1 MSSIMKWID
10 RLLAVSIGGLTFAL
24 ATSGIAMAQPAD
36 YPTRPIHF
44 IVSYPPGGPADIL
57 ARQLAQEL
65 SVRLGASVV
74 IENRGGANGNIGAA
88 IAARAQPDGH
98 TLFMMTSSH
107 TANMTLY
114 AKPGYDVL
122 RDFVH
127 ISNIASYP
135 LLLVVHP
142 SVKAASVRELVA
154 LARTSAGKLTFASA
168 GSGGGAHL
176 AAELFKTMAAID
188 MLHVPYKGTGPALQA
203 VVGGEVNLMFA
214 GVSAA
219 TPHVSSGKLR
229 ALGVSSAT
237 RLKVI
242 PDVPTVAESGVPG
255 YELTSWLGVSAPAGT
270 PAAIVDKLN
279 AEIREVVQS
288 PKFSARLEQ
297 DGAQPRISS
306 AQEFVRFIQTEVGKW
321 AKLIRASGAETQ

>member
-1 MSSIMKWID
+1 MQRID
-10 RLLAVSIGGLTFAL
+10 RLSAKVIVALALAL
-24 ATSGIAMAQPAD
+24 ATIGVARAQPAD

-57 ARQLAQEL
+57 ARQLAREL
-65 SVRLGASVV
+65 TERLGESVV

-88 IAARAQPDGH
+88 AAARAQPDGY

-107 TANMTLY
+107 AANMTLY
-114 AKPGYDVL
+114 AKPGYGVM
-122 RDFVH
+122 RDFAH

-142 SVKAASVRELVA
+142 ELKAASVRELVA
-154 LARTSAGKLTFASA
+154 LAKASPGKLTFASA

-176 AAELFKTMAAID
+176 AAELFKTMANVE

-203 VVGGEVNLMFA
+203 VVGGQVNLMFA

-219 TPHVSSGKLR
+219 MPHVASGKLR
-229 ALGVSSAT
+229 ALGVSSAQ

-242 PDVPTVAESGVPG
+242 PDIPTIAESGVPG

-270 PAAIVDKLN
+270 PAAIVAKLN
-279 AEIREVVQS
+279 ADIRNVVQS

-297 DGAQPRISS
+297 DGAQPRVTS
-306 AQEFVRFIQTEVGKW
+306 AEDFSRFVGAEVEKW
-321 AKLIRASGAETQ
+321 AKLIHDSGAEIQ

>member
-1 MSSIMKWID
+1 MSAIMKWMD
-10 RLLAVSIGGLTFAL
+10 RLLAASIGGLTLAL
-24 ATSGIAMAQPAD
+24 AASGSAMAQPTD
-36 YPTRPIHF
+36 YPTRPIRF

-57 ARQLAQEL
+57 ARQLAQGL

-88 IAARAQPDGH
+88 VAARAQPDGY

-107 TANMTLY
+107 AANMTLY
-114 AKPGYDVL
+114 AKPGYDVM
-122 RDFVH
+122 RDFAH
-127 ISNIASYP
+127 ITNIASYP

-142 SVKAASVRELVA
+142 DLKAASVRELVA
-154 LARTSAGKLTFASA
+154 LARANPGKLTFASA

-176 AAELFKTMAAID
+176 AAELFKTMAHIE
-188 MLHVPYKGTGPALQA
+188 MLHVPFKGTGPALQA
-203 VVGGEVNLMFA
+203 VVGGQVNLMFA

-219 TPHVSSGKLR
+219 MPHVSSGRLR
-229 ALGVSSAT
+229 ALGVSSAQ

-242 PDVPTVAESGVPG
+242 PDIPTIAESGVPG

-279 AEIREVVQS
+279 AEIRNVVQS

-306 AQEFVRFIQTEVGKW
+306 AEDFSRFVGTEVEKW
-321 AKLIRASGAETQ
+321 AKLIRASGAEIQ